1 MLTKKQIKIKKLI
14 EDSIKEH
21 NKIWE
26 NIGINLTK
34 YKVSAGYRYF
44 NLSEDQISTIASG
57 LARKI
62 KILL

>member
-1 MLTKKQIKIKKLI
+1 MLTKKQIKIQKLI
-14 EDSIKEH
+14 EESIKEH

-26 NIGINLTK
+26 DISINLK
-34 YKVSAGYRYF
+34 NYKVSAGYRCF
-44 NLSEDQISTIASG
+44 NLSEDQILTIASG